1 MAPRTSAQFEAI
13 RQGRRDEILDAALH
27 VFAEAG
33 YHTSSVSQVAKRA
46 GVSKG
51 LMYNY
56 FSSKEEVLRT
66 LIFDLF
72 DYAMGRMK
80 IKPDE
85 VIDDARFAEIIEL
98 SVQIP
103 MDEPQRWK
111 LYMSLA
117 FQKDVTEMLMKEM
130 MGRMGPYIQS
140 ISQYFISK
148 GYEDPMA
155 MMRIFSAVLDGVQMH
170 CLLDPENFPAEKA
183 TEYLKDQFVRK

>member
-66 LIFDLF
+66 LIYMLSPSFSSLKEFHLF
-72 DYAMGRMK
+72 YTTYSIVLR
-80 IKPDE
+80 
-85 VIDDARFAEIIEL
+85 RF
-98 SVQIP
+98 VFP
-103 MDEPQRWK
+103 
-111 LYMSLA
+111 
-117 FQKDVTEMLMKEM
+117 VT
-130 MGRMGPYIQS
+130 
-140 ISQYFISK
+140 F
-148 GYEDPMA
+148 
-155 MMRIFSAVLDGVQMH
+155 F
-170 CLLDPENFPAEKA
+170 CLTKWP
-183 TEYLKDQFVRK
+183 